1 MFESIFNVSG
11 NLHET
16 ILSLCYE
23 IRPPRG
29 ARRPGSKDQVQAQ
42 VSSFRGQLLEDE
54 EPPVAAPL
62 PVRKQPDAAEAA
74 VVATQVEAQR
84 AAVAAGVHEE
94 LAGQRERHHLVQLR
108 TRIDQRE
115 VNAFLRRG
123 ADFLVVLAQLRDAAI
138 AFVRHEP
145 TEVDG
150 ARLEAL

>member
-62 PVRKQPDAAEAA
+62 HARIQPDVVEVAPAAA
-74 VVATQVEAQR
+74 QVEEQR
-84 AAVAAGVHEE
+84 VAVAAGAHEE
-94 LAGQRERHHLVQLR
+94 LTGQRKRHHLVQFR
-108 TRIDQRE
+108 TRIHQCE
-115 VNAFLRRG
+115 VNA
-123 ADFLVVLAQLRDAAI
+123 ACTSACRDTSY
-138 AFVRHEP
+138 RPP
-145 TEVDG
+145 T
-150 ARLEAL
+150 